1 METLGFYPLTIIL
14 TYLGETDGTCLL
26 LTKRYYA
33 KQILP
38 MFRRKDVDA
47 DLVAVIDPSRERRRY
62 QFQVSPVQGP
72 AMLLQRLNTRRLGK
86 RQRCKQYSASNEK
99 ALFTAQ
105 LADAEW
111 IQAHRNFMDD
121 KQHKSGYPPIFQY
134 PPPLELL
141 RFLDQTSKSSD
152 GSFMDFLKES
162 LGVSL
167 LISYPRSG
175 NTLLRTLLERT
186 TGIVTGSDT
195 RPDRTLS
202 KALAE
207 AHNLVGEGLVQRNKT
222 CFVKTHWP
230 ERVGCQVF
238 EGHRAI
244 LIVRNPFDAID
255 SYWNL
260 NVTNTH
266 TETVTDDVYD
276 LFRGKFEQL
285 AKNEINIWCDYHH
298 YWLEKNR
305 KLGFPLLIIRFEDL
319 IQSPAVEIARILQFI
334 SPRQNGSSKKQP
346 ELDPFW
352 QQRIIHA
359 TTTTE
364 EHNTLGSYR
373 PRTATK
379 GVTSIGK
386 SLRKGRYSPE
396 MLDYFHSVAAEIA
409 EFNAS
414 ENLLTLFGYHIFDQQ
429 FPENFVR
436 GTAEDIVLLG
446 GNDTLQRDGSSKTLR
461 INSGSLVRPKNCPFG
476 RDMRNWRLQHTSND
490 TEPFPRVPR

>member
-1 METLGFYPLTIIL
+1 METLGFYPLAIIL
-14 TYLGETDGTCLL
+14 TYLGETDGTRLL
-26 LTKRYYA
+26 LTKKYYA

-38 MFRRKDVDA
+38 MFRRKDA
-47 DLVAVIDPSRERRRY
+47 NAGLVAVGDPNRGRHRY

-86 RQRCKQYSASNEK
+86 RQRRNQYRVPNTK
-99 ALFTAQ
+99 AFSTAQ

-111 IQAHRNFMDD
+111 LQAHKKIMDD
-121 KQHKSGYPPIFQY
+121 KKYKSDCPPIFPY

-141 RFLDQTSKSSD
+141 RFLDQISKSSD
-152 GSFMDFLKES
+152 GSFMDFLRKS

-167 LISYPRSG
+167 LVSYPRSG

-207 AHNLVGEGLVQRNKT
+207 AHNLVGEGLVHRSKT
-222 CFVKTHWP
+222 CFIKTHWP
-230 ERVGCQVF
+230 ERIGCQVF

-266 TETVTDDVYD
+266 TETVTDDVYAR
-276 LFRGKFEQL
+276 FRDKFEQL
-285 AKNEINIWCDYHH
+285 AKNEINVWCDYHH

-305 KLGFPLLIIRFEDL
+305 KSGFPLLIIRFEDL
-319 IQSPAVEIARILQFI
+319 IQRPAGELRRILQFI
-334 SPRQNGSSKKQP
+334 SSQNNGSSKKQAK
-346 ELDPFW
+346 LDHFW

-364 EHNTLGSYR
+364 EHNMLGSYR
-373 PRTATK
+373 PRTSTK
-379 GVTSIGK
+379 GVHSIGK

-396 MLDYFHSVAAEIA
+396 ILDYFHSVAAEIA

-414 ENLLTLFGYHIFDQQ
+414 ENLLTMFRYHIFDQQ

-436 GTAEDIVLLG
+436 GSAEDVVLQ
-446 GNDTLQRDGSSKTLR
+446 GNSHTLQPDASSKTLR

-476 RDMRNWRLQHTSND
+476 RDMRNWRLQHTNND
-490 TEPFPRVPR
+490 TEPFPRVTR